1 MGRVLY
7 GVRWIVGASVRIVVL
22 SSADPLHDGDGK
34 RGYSDI
40 LGFCGAWYGRENAVY
55 FLCCVCVARLEYV
68 NKL

>member
-40 LGFCGAWYGRENAVY
+40 LGLLRDMV
-55 FLCCVCVARLEYV
+55 
-68 NKL
+68 